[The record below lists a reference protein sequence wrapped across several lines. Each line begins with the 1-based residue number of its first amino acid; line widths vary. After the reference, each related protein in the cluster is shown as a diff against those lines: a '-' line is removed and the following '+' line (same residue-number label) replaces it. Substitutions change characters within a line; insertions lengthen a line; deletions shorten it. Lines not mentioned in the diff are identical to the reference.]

1 MQKLKKISDSEYVI
15 MQVLWDKAPV
25 SSAEIVSSLK
35 DATGWD
41 PKTIHTFLR
50 RLMSKG
56 IVNALKEGSF
66 YKYSPNIS
74 RSEYTISETK
84 SFVKKIYDGSISNL
98 IISFVKQEELS
109 KEEVKKLKEILE
121 AAERES

>member
-1 MQKLKKISDSEYVI
+1 VI
-15 MQVLWDKAPV
+15 MQVLWDKTPV

>member
-1 MQKLKKISDSEYVI
+1 MQKLKNISDSEYVI
-15 MQVLWDKAPV
+15 MQVLWDKNPV